1 MRLVL
6 PGRAQRDDSMRSRLS
21 GLLLLS
27 LCALLWPSAAAAQD
41 DDVSLGNLARD
52 VRRNKAEQTPHPEPA
67 VIDNDN
73 LEQAMADVTKLKPTD
88 RLVFSLD
95 PAGKGF
101 KVSAPD
107 VTCSMSFNGRA
118 SSLLIKPVLIED
130 LPAGDLIKLDGPASI
145 QDDNLQLEVFNGTD
159 WELREITVGLTLE
172 RQPGGSA
179 EMAARARF
187 IPAAEGLGAPAVEK
201 HSDVTVLYHLRG
213 LAKPFSTTAFRE
225 NIGAMPAADRDWRWS
240 IVEAKGVR
248 SPDQAPVPE
257 ALHPALPIAL
267 PTPEAPEQVPPH
279 KRPTDD
285 EPTKH

>member
-1 MRLVL
+1 
-6 PGRAQRDDSMRSRLS
+6 MRSRLS

-27 LCALLWPSAAAAQD
+27 LCALLWPVAGAAQD

-52 VRRNKAEQTPHPEPA
+52 VRRNKTEQTPHAERP
-67 VIDNDN
+67 VIDNEN
-73 LEQAMADVTKLKPTD
+73 LEQAMQDVTKLKPTD
-88 RLVFSLD
+88 RLIFSLD

-130 LPAGDLIKLDGPASI
+130 LPNSDLFKLDGPASI

-172 RQPGGSA
+172 RRAGESA
-179 EMAARARF
+179 EQAARARV
-187 IPAAEGLGAPAVEK
+187 IPAAEGLGPPAVEK

-213 LAKPFSTTAFRE
+213 LAKPFSTTTFHE
-225 NIGAMPAADRDWRWS
+225 NIGAVLAADQDWHWS

-248 SPDQAPVPE
+248 SPNAPPQLPPE
-257 ALHPALPIAL
+257 VLAPAPSIA
-267 PTPEAPEQVPPH
+267 PPAPAAPELAPSSSAAATTPAQITH
-279 KRPTDD
+279 
-285 EPTKH
+285 H